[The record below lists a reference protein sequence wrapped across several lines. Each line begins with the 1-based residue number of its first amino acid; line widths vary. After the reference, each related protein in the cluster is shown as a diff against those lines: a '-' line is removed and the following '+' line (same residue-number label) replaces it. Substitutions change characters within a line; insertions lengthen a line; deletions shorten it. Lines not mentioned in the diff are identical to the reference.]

1 MSQLAS
7 NKKQPDIRFGGF
19 DGDWVEKCVA
29 DIGAEFTGGGTPSTQ
44 KSTYWNG
51 DIPWL
56 QSSDFDE
63 DDVLNVTPK
72 KYITLR
78 GLQNS
83 ATKII
88 SENSIAIVTRVGVGK
103 LAFIPYQ
110 FASSQDF
117 LSIGKLNIDNLFA
130 VYVLYL
136 LMKKEGN
143 ITQGTS
149 IKGITNQVLL
159 SKKIVFPI
167 VPLEQTTIGNFF
179 KQLDDSIALHKR
191 KHQQTQQLKKAM
203 LTKLFPQKG
212 QNQPEIRLQG
222 FRGDWEEKRLG
233 DLGNTY
239 SGLSGKT
246 KEDFGHGNAKYIT
259 YMNVFMNN
267 ITSKC
272 MMESIEVDMTQTA
285 VKKGDIFFTTS
296 SETPEEVG
304 MSSVWK
310 YDDENIYLNSFCFG
324 FRLEADIDLNY
335 LAFMLR
341 SEQVRKSISLLAQ
354 GISRYNIS
362 KKGMMN
368 INVPIP
374 NEKEQTA
381 IGNLLKQ
388 LDDTLA
394 LQTQQINTLE
404 NLKKAFLQKM
414 FV

>member
-1 MSQLAS
+1 MSQLTS

-19 DGDWVEKCVA
+19 SGDWVEKFVA
-29 DIGAEFTGGGTPSTQ
+29 DIGAGFTGGGTPSTQ

-56 QSSDFDE
+56 QSSDFNE

-72 KYITLR
+72 KYITLQ

-110 FASSQDF
+110 FATSQDF

-179 KQLDDSIALHKR
+179 KQLDNSIALHKR
-191 KHQQTQQLKKAM
+191 KHRQTQQLKKAM
-203 LTKLFPQKG
+203 LGKLFPQKG

-222 FRGDWEEKRLG
+222 FSEDWVEKKLG
-233 DLGNTY
+233 DIAEFLKGQ
-239 SGLSGKT
+239 SLSKSDIKHRAENPCIHYGELFTDYGRCIDKVKSYT
-246 KEDFGHGNAKYIT
+246 ELEPKNS
-259 YMNVFMNN
+259 
-267 ITSKC
+267 ITSLENDILMPTSDVTPNGLAKA
-272 MMESIEVDMTQTA
+272 SAIDFKNVILG
-285 VKKGDIFFTTS
+285 GDILIIRSDNILNKFFAYFVEGHQKEVIELVTGTT
-296 SETPEEVG
+296 VFH
-304 MSSVWK
+304 
-310 YDDENIYLNSFCFG
+310 IYGKDMAKFT
-324 FRLEADIDLNY
+324 
-335 LAFMLR
+335 
-341 SEQVRKSISLLAQ
+341 ISLPKDYA
-354 GISRYNIS
+354 
-362 KKGMMN
+362 
-368 INVPIP
+368 
-374 NEKEQTA
+374 EQTA
-381 IGNLLKQ
+381 IGHFFKQ